1 MNYSSQQP
9 PTIVGSR
16 RAVKSP
22 ELDKKLKQMAL
33 PLAPLVQLST
43 GQIHPAFPNTLLNF
57 WLLTDEQLDQLARFY
72 HQRTPC
78 MWTAHYP
85 CPITWAEGLTLEEKR
100 RKIGKFI
107 GLRGCDT
114 PVSLRT
120 EEQIMEEA
128 RQARIAEDEE
138 AFRRKLPWYS

>member
-1 MNYSSQQP
+1 
-9 PTIVGSR
+9 
-16 RAVKSP
+16 
-22 ELDKKLKQMAL
+22 
-33 PLAPLVQLST
+33 
-43 GQIHPAFPNTLLNF
+43 
-57 WLLTDEQLDQLARFY
+57 
-72 HQRTPC
+72 